1 MGGRA
6 ASGGASAGVL
16 LAAVL
21 PTAVLPM
28 AVLPTVVPAALLAT
42 APVQEHRWAE
52 IAWKDGCM
60 GLQRRRARVPCQT
73 WTLAGPNVIRFDLL
87 YDF

>member
-1 MGGRA
+1 MGDRA

-60 GLQRRRARVPCQT
+60 GCNDGVRAFLARPGPLQARM
-73 WTLAGPNVIRFDLL
+73 
-87 YDF
+87 